1 MHKRNEVLAH
11 LRKRRPF
18 FCSALGSIALL
29 LLGCDGS
36 LRESQSV
43 PAPRLTLIEVLEEIA
58 SDNSRTLSEPDREIL
73 LQASD
78 SGTLFNGVVK
88 AIHSRGRAF
97 EFRHHA
103 GGSYGNNSLILW
115 YPNQDHDK
123 WLQFSEF
130 RGGSR
135 SGWGNALTHGGWS
148 NGLWDRNIRN
158 SFSVS
163 LLKRSDGLAKVGYGS
178 SRSREVS
185 KRFRIIH

>member
-73 LQASD
+73 LQASG

-88 AIHSRGRAF
+88 AIHSRGSAF
-97 EFRHHA
+97 EFRHYA
-103 GGSYGNNSLILW
+103 GGSFGMNSLILC
-115 YPNQDHDK
+115 YPNTVPY
-123 WLQFSEF
+123 
-130 RGGSR
+130 
-135 SGWGNALTHGGWS
+135 THLPLMTKPDTLS
-148 NGLWDRNIRN
+148 
-158 SFSVS
+158 
-163 LLKRSDGLAKVGYGS
+163 
-178 SRSREVS
+178 
-185 KRFRIIH
+185 

>member
-1 MHKRNEVLAH
+1 MTEEKFQNVFLVPIVF
-11 LRKRRPF
+11 LV
-18 FCSALGSIALL
+18 ALL

-36 LRESQSV
+36 LWESQSA

-73 LQASD
+73 LQASG

-97 EFRHHA
+97 EFRHYA

-123 WLQFSEF
+123 WLQ
-130 RGGSR
+130 
-135 SGWGNALTHGGWS
+135 
-148 NGLWDRNIRN
+148 
-158 SFSVS
+158 
-163 LLKRSDGLAKVGYGS
+163 LLYR
-178 SRSREVS
+178 
-185 KRFRIIH
+185 